1 MLLSYED
8 ETPLLVVNIVTHLK
22 KFVKTNFNLLFLKKY
37 IFYAYF
43 IDFIHQ
49 KMCNIIKG
57 DGLNMKNIKKL
68 ICLLV
73 MTAII
78 APSAAFAEE
87 SYKVYIP
94 NDEISMFADTDT
106 VLTDNEKEA
115 AKDMI
120 ASLQNFETTF
130 DISEYNVLSGNAQ
143 NFFQSFFSLLQ
154 NEHPEIFY
162 LENISLGTNNQNIL
176 TFTYSMTDDEIKENQ
191 KLIDNECKKIVST
204 IPKDASDF
212 EKTLIV
218 HDYITSHYEY
228 DTSYQIRTLPD
239 TVKEKKCVCQGYSYL
254 FMHIMNNYL
263 NIECTSVPSIECNH
277 MWNKIK
283 IDGKWYN
290 VDVTA
295 DDPTPNMST
304 YTNHS
309 SFLLSDEDIKT
320 VSPSLHSV
328 WNDTQWDGTPA
339 ITAESDDYN
348 DSVVRSAS
356 NVAVMDGKIYCFD
369 SDNNLCTLDA
379 ENNTLTPVYTASTDY
394 IWFVYGNHYPCY
406 KLSYSAIVTYNNKL
420 YFNSPNKVFEFDP
433 ATNTAT
439 EIYEYTDEPDVSETY
454 LYGLAVKG
462 TKLCAEYSTNP
473 NSGVNELI
481 TIINDPTISYSSNI
495 TKNDNGT
502 YTISVTPNIET
513 DDTPILYVAEYDE
526 NHILKHI
533 SPYECT
539 EPVSVNVDDESKSL
553 TAFVW
558 SENKQPLAKTTS
570 IDCSDASDTPTDNII
585 E

>member
-1 MLLSYED
+1 
-8 ETPLLVVNIVTHLK
+8 
-22 KFVKTNFNLLFLKKY
+22 
-37 IFYAYF
+37 
-43 IDFIHQ
+43 
-49 KMCNIIKG
+49 
-57 DGLNMKNIKKL
+57 
-68 ICLLV
+68 
-73 MTAII
+73 
-78 APSAAFAEE
+78 
-87 SYKVYIP
+87 
-94 NDEISMFADTDT
+94 
-106 VLTDNEKEA
+106 
-115 AKDMI
+115 
-120 ASLQNFETTF
+120 
-130 DISEYNVLSGNAQ
+130 
-143 NFFQSFFSLLQ
+143 
-154 NEHPEIFY
+154 
-162 LENISLGTNNQNIL
+162 
-176 TFTYSMTDDEIKENQ
+176 
-191 KLIDNECKKIVST
+191 
-204 IPKDASDF
+204 
-212 EKTLIV
+212 
-218 HDYITSHYEY
+218 
-228 DTSYQIRTLPD
+228 
-239 TVKEKKCVCQGYSYL
+239 
-254 FMHIMNNYL
+254 MHIMNNYL

-502 YTISVTPNIET
+502 YTNSVTPNIET